1 MSNEFR
7 GTGNLGDNPSMKH
20 VLVKGED
27 RTVTELRIFFDE
39 YKPDGEGGFE
49 QSGGFWLTASVWDRR
64 AEQAAQLL
72 RKGARVRV
80 EGRLVEQ
87 EWTDR
92 ETGEARKSMQIT
104 ADEVYLSLAR
114 VEEIK
119 FKPKAPEADE

>member
-1 MSNEFR
+1 
-7 GTGNLGDNPSMKH
+7 MKH

-64 AEQAAQLL
+64 AEQAAQHL

-92 ETGEARKSMQIT
+92 ETKEARRTMQIA
-104 ADEVYLSLAR
+104 ADEVYLALSR
-114 VEEIK
+114 VEEVK
-119 FKPKAPEADE
+119 FKPKATEPAE

>member
-1 MSNEFR
+1 
-7 GTGNLGDNPSMKH
+7 MKH